1 MRRVSIR
8 ELRNHGGDIVDSV
21 AHGESVM
28 ITRSGRAVAEL
39 RPAAPPPVPLEVLIA
54 RWRRLPVVD
63 PQQLR
68 DDIDAVMDSGL

>member
-1 MRRVSIR
+1 MRNISIR

-21 AHGESVM
+21 AHGEHVT

-39 RPAAPPPVPLEVLIA
+39 RPAVAPPLPLEVLIA
-54 RWRRLPVVD
+54 RWRKLPVVD

-68 DDIDAVMDSGL
+68 DDIDAVVDSGL